1 MYEFLHNGKLT
12 TDIIKQSAQSSH
24 SDFWSAN
31 KTKLLKSRKE
41 IKRCE
46 MLIRWRNRTKRRG
59 NVKQGLNKNK

>member
-1 MYEFLHNGKLT
+1 MYEFLCNGKLT
-12 TDIIKQSAQSSH
+12 THIIKQSVQSSH

-46 MLIRWRNRTKRRG
+46 MLIS
-59 NVKQGLNKNK
+59 